1 MKYRLAFAWILR
13 LAFVALLTISGI
25 GKLLDGR
32 EASQFLIALAN
43 SHPIVKKWAAHFIIG
58 LSVIEIVLACSLL
71 AQKSVRIGLTIL
83 SGILVLFSA
92 ALTLIL
98 VRDVPIDACGCFGS
112 WGGEISVEI
121 ALIKNLILLFAVLG
135 CTLLLGSNP
144 RSAITIP
151 STESSKKDFF
161 EQE

>member
-1 MKYRLAFAWILR
+1 MKHRLAFAWILR

-32 EASQFLIALAN
+32 EASQFLVALTN
-43 SHPIVKKWAAHFIIG
+43 FHPLVKKWAAHFILG

-71 AQKSVRIGLTIL
+71 AQRSVRIGLTIL

-92 ALTLIL
+92 ALIVMLM
-98 VRDVPIDACGCFGS
+98 RDIPIGACGCFGS
-112 WGGEISVEI
+112 LGGEISVEI
-121 ALIKNLILLFAVLG
+121 ALIKNLILLVAVIG
-135 CTLLLGSNP
+135 CSLLLGSNP
-144 RSAITIP
+144 RLTITIP
-151 STESSKKDFF
+151 STESSTRVF

>member
-25 GKLLDGR
+25 GKFFDGR

-43 SHPIVKKWAAHFIIG
+43 SHPLVKKWSVHFIIG

-71 AQKSVRIGLTIL
+71 AQRSVRIGLTIL

-92 ALTLIL
+92 ALTVIL
-98 VRDVPIDACGCFGS
+98 VRDVPIDNCGCFGS
-112 WGGEISVEI
+112 LGGEISVEI
-121 ALIKNLILLFAVLG
+121 ALIKNLILLVAVIG
-135 CTLLLGSNP
+135 CYLLLVSKP
-144 RSAITIP
+144 RPCITIP
-151 STESSKKDFF
+151 STKS
-161 EQE
+161 